1 MIEMNWFLPT
11 GGDSRDV
18 LPDDSSI
25 NRAPSHAYLAQIA
38 RACEELGFDA
48 LLTPCGTGCED
59 AWLATSSLIALTSRI
74 KFLVAFRPALH
85 ANTCRTNG
93 KHIPAHVERP
103 VPCQHCH
110 WCRTS

>member
-25 NRAPSHAYLAQIA
+25 NRAPSHTYLAQIA
-38 RACEELGFDA
+38 RACEDLGFNA

-59 AWLATSSLIALTSRI
+59 AWLATASLIALIS
-74 KFLVAFRPALH
+74 
-85 ANTCRTNG
+85 TCFTNPNLGRTNG
-93 KHIPAHVERP
+93 QHISTHV
-103 VPCQHCH
+103 
-110 WCRTS
+110 